1 MREQLKATSEAM
13 SQRILARARKPIRK
27 KAIKRVKAKI
37 ARQQRRWDDYTEDQR
52 EDLVAEEEAII
63 RSRLREGLPW
73 GALLLLLGL
82 G

>member
-1 MREQLKATSEAM
+1 M
-13 SQRILARARKPIRK
+13 SQRLLERARRPIRE
-27 KAIKRVKAKI
+27 KAIKRVKATI
-37 ARQQRRWDDYTEDQR
+37 ALQQRSWEDYTEDQR
-52 EDLVAEEEAII
+52 EDLVAEEEAKI